1 MSWQQSTTDAVQR
14 QHRITQ
20 INRDRP
26 VPVHLGNVHNIMS
39 RGVVGSCAVQAAMV
53 VMPVAG
59 SMPKSMVF

>member
-1 MSWQQSTTDAVQR
+1 M
-14 QHRITQ
+14 
-20 INRDRP
+20 
-26 VPVHLGNVHNIMS
+26 PVHLGNVHNIMS